1 MAAAVGATSG
11 FFPTFW
17 LGECSGSLMIWG
29 PLIDIQLVGRLFLK
43 IEEFILFGFFHYPFD
58 LHVKEEGLRR
68 MLEDSAV

>member
-1 MAAAVGATSG
+1 
-11 FFPTFW
+11 
-17 LGECSGSLMIWG
+17 MIWG